1 MAVPSHCPLL
11 DAQAAELATAAA
23 NITVHAPQL
32 TYVSSSRA
40 RALFRA
46 NLIVEDLAW
55 NMARPVLWHDTLQ
68 HALERGARMAVEV
81 PGGGALAR
89 LAQGVFAD
97 DAVLDAGSG
106 LDAVLDAGSG
116 LDAVRVRI
124 RRQRRI
130 DD

>member
-1 MAVPSHCPLL
+1 
-11 DAQAAELATAAA
+11 
-23 NITVHAPQL
+23 HAPQL